1 MRAIAAMMVSMILNG
16 STTAAVLI
24 LRAMLADRA
33 VFSTAGD
40 MIVLLLLATAGA
52 FVSYAALCGG
62 AAWDAHA
69 ELQRRRKRARDMA
82 AKAVSVGAM
91 SPNEARDVV
100 NLADHRREP

>member
-1 MRAIAAMMVSMILNG
+1 MRALAAMMVSMILNG

-69 ELQRRRKRARDMA
+69 ELLRRRREAERMA
-82 AKAVSVGAM
+82 STVVAAGAM
-91 SPNEARDVV
+91 SPNEAREVI
-100 NLADHRREP
+100 NLSDHRREP